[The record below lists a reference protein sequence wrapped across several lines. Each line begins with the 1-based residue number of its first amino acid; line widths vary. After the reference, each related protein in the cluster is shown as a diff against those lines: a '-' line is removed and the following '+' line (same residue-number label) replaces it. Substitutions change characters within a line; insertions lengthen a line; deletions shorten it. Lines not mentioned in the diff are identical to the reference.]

1 MALIKEVDRT
11 LPYKYTMS
19 NKKLILIAHVRD
31 ETIFFYDQL
40 GPETTIVLLTEPR
53 CFMLKKIFLDF
64 MNDLGTTVI
73 DLRENETF
81 DLNYQMSERSFEI
94 IRSLLIENKFQYIIT
109 HPKYSLENDPQNRIL
124 YDTVFEFIKR
134 LGTKNHYTYNKIG
147 KYGTPNIPCGIKKG
161 IIELYCKALTSDN
174 SLDKK
179 LYSNYSGITEN
190 ISGIRKINNPM

>member
-1 MALIKEVDRT
+1 MATIKELDRT

-19 NKKLILIAHVRD
+19 NKKLIVMAHVRD

-40 GPETTIVLLTEPR
+40 GPETTIVLLTEPK
-53 CFMLKKIFLDF
+53 CYMVKKIFLDF

-81 DLNYQMSERSFEI
+81 DINYQMSTRSLEI
-94 IRSLLIENKFQYIIT
+94 IRSLLIENHFQNVIT
-109 HPKYSLENDPQNRIL
+109 HPKYTLENDPQNRIL
-124 YDTVFEFIKR
+124 YNTVFEFIKR

-147 KYGTPNIPCGIKKG
+147 KYGNANVPCGIKKG
-161 IIELYCKALTSDN
+161 IIELYCRAETSDA

-179 LYSNYSGITEN
+179 LYENYVGITSN
-190 ISGIRKINNPM
+190 ISGIRKIEE